1 MLAQGVV
8 ASPEM
13 LPPGRCLS
21 MVIVMVTHEFAVARF
36 AHNIVHVRDG
46 RIVKD
51 ESVLD
56 RLGAEQVLRNMP
68 PITD

>member
-1 MLAQGVV
+1 
-8 ASPEM
+8 
-13 LPPGRCLS
+13 